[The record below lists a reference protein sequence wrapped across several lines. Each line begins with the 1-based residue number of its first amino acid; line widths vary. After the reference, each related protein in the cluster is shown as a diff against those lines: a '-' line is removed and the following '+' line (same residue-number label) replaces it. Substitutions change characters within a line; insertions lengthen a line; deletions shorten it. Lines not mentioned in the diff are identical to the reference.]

1 MARLSLAPGRHD
13 PFWDMDG
20 TGARRSR
27 LRRRIVRTV
36 TFAIVAIVVVAL
48 TTRLPS
54 VDPTFLLTGSGR
66 PVLAAAIFALLGSTI
81 LLGLAKL
88 RHPAPR

>member
-20 TGARRSR
+20 RNARRAR
-27 LRRRIVRTV
+27 LRRRIVRTLML
-36 TFAIVAIVVVAL
+36 AVVVIAVAAIA
-48 TTRLPS
+48 TRLSALDPS
-54 VDPTFLLTGSGR
+54 FLLTGGGR
-66 PVLAAAIFALLGSTI
+66 PILAAAIFALLGATI
-81 LLGLAKL
+81 LIGLSKL